1 MNTTGTYESVN
12 TFESS
17 LESNTKDS
25 DTFIWYSTQIFTP
38 TQRIIFFSVFLIL
51 GLFGVFAN
59 GLTIFVI
66 MKNKE
71 LKKSP
76 FNILLV
82 SLCISDFLSASNSSI
97 QSYSLLWSLRAYTGP
112 EFFCKLSHS
121 VRVWTEYVTVQHILI
136 FSIVRLY
143 AMKCPMRVKRVFTP
157 SMATITAAVIWLEV
171 FLTAAIFRYKFPTV
185 YPVQPDAEYS
195 GCIAVP
201 LEWKEALKL
210 HKFTVPFMFFLP
222 MSGIIGCAVYLAVTI
237 YRMRHCDIPRTPS
250 PDRIRNENKA
260 ILQVSLIVLS
270 FILGYLGNA
279 VNRVLVSLPI
289 YYTIPL
295 VSRSWFTFTC
305 YLLLRLSEC
314 LNPVFYSL
322 GSDTLMKATKQL
334 FSKKKLAPVGGRNK
348 KLQSSYNISGAVS
361 RARKSAT

>member
-1 MNTTGTYESVN
+1 M
-12 TFESS
+12 SS
-17 LESNTKDS
+17 D
-25 DTFIWYSTQIFTP
+25 
-38 TQRIIFFSVFLIL
+38 
-51 GLFGVFAN
+51 
-59 GLTIFVI
+59 
-66 MKNKE
+66 
-71 LKKSP
+71 
-76 FNILLV
+76 
-82 SLCISDFLSASNSSI
+82 C
-97 QSYSLLWSLRAYTGP
+97 
-112 EFFCKLSHS
+112 LSHS

-171 FLTAAIFRYKFPTV
+171 FLTAAIFRYIFPTV

-210 HKFTVPFMFFLP
+210 HKFTVP
-222 MSGIIGCAVYLAVTI
+222 
-237 YRMRHCDIPRTPS
+237 TPS
-250 PDRIRNENKA
+250 PDRVRNENKA

>member
-1 MNTTGTYESVN
+1 MDTTGAYESVN

-25 DTFIWYSTQIFTP
+25 DTFTWYSTEIFTP
-38 TQRIIFFSVFLIL
+38 TQRIIFFSVFIIL

-59 GLTIFVI
+59 GVIIFVI
-66 MKNKE
+66 TKNEK

-97 QSYSLLWSLRAYTGP
+97 QSYRLLWSLRAYTGP

-121 VRVWTEYVTVQHILI
+121 VRVWTEYATVQHILI

-143 AMKCPMRVKRVFTP
+143 AMKCPMRIKRVFTP
-157 SMATITAAVIWLEV
+157 SLATITAAVIWLEV
-171 FLTAAIFRYKFPTV
+171 FLTAAIFRYIFPTV
-185 YPVQPDAEYS
+185 YPVQPDSEYS

-201 LEWKEALKL
+201 PEWKEALKL

-222 MSGIIGCAVYLAVTI
+222 MFGIIGCAVYLAVTI
-237 YRMRHCDIPRTPS
+237 YRMRHCDISRTPS
-250 PDRIRNENKA
+250 PNRLRNENKA

-270 FILGYLGNA
+270 FLLGYLGNA

-289 YYTIPL
+289 YTFPL
-295 VSRSWFTFTC
+295 VSRSWFTFIC
-305 YLLLRLSEC
+305 NLLLRLSEC

-322 GSDTLMKATKQL
+322 GSDTLMKATKQI
-334 FSKKKLAPVGGRNK
+334 FSKKKLASVGGRNK
-348 KLQSSYNISGAVS
+348 KLQSPYNISGAVS
-361 RARKSAT
+361 RARISGT